1 MKNKGFVEIYA
12 VAWGPITVKRHS
24 FVIIQF
30 GPESVFLDGEL
41 KVVFKIW
48 QLVVSAVDDPKRKV

>member
-12 VAWGPITVKRHS
+12 IAWGPTIVERHS
-24 FVIIQF
+24 FIIIQF
-30 GPESVFLDGEL
+30 GPESVFLDTEL

-48 QLVVSAVDDPKRKV
+48 QLL

>member
-1 MKNKGFVEIYA
+1 MENEGFVEIDA
-12 VAWGPITVKRHS
+12 VACGPTTVKRHS

-48 QLVVSAVDDPKRKV
+48 QLVVSAVDDPKCKI